1 MSRLPSKLFSFLRTH
16 VWLLAA
22 FFVPLAIRCIP
33 EVLSW
38 PYPIGLDT
46 LRYIPALESGHALL
60 SGPVVFVQSQLFYS
74 VATLANWVIGN
85 PVVVVKIF
93 GPLLMGSVAL
103 MMYLYARRG
112 LGWGGF
118 KSFLAALLV
127 AIYFVS
133 LRNSWDLYAQSFALI
148 FLFAALVVLKSHRS
162 PRRYV
167 YAFPFLILTV
177 LSHQLVS
184 VILFFVLGL
193 EAIRFLV
200 KKTPRD
206 FVFSFVSLGLAGALF
221 LFRTYS
227 PKTGSVVIPT
237 ANVASEPSVA
247 LAVNMAGLLVY
258 CYILILPLV
267 AIGLVRLKS
276 WVLRFWV
283 LWCFGVVVLLMVFPN
298 LPLYYWNRWVY
309 LLVYPLLFFAVE
321 GLDRLW
327 KFWSSHE
334 TKIKRLMPKALAVTY
349 IALLLALSG
358 FYLVASPENQFS
370 FFSSDNHYLAF
381 IPSSMLQNMLP
392 IEDVPSLV
400 ACVNWINDN
409 AVNGSVVVS
418 HYAVYDLTR
427 IYDHGEPMIPVREGS
442 SMWAYLQNESA
453 LVQGM
458 VEASREA
465 LAAGNS
471 TVYTV
476 WWVSGDGWYSIP
488 SLPSNFRVVY
498 EADRMAVYIFD
509 STV

>member
-370 FFSSDNHYLAF
+370 FF
-381 IPSSMLQNMLP
+381 
-392 IEDVPSLV
+392 
-400 ACVNWINDN
+400 
-409 AVNGSVVVS
+409 
-418 HYAVYDLTR
+418 
-427 IYDHGEPMIPVREGS
+427 
-442 SMWAYLQNESA
+442 
-453 LVQGM
+453 
-458 VEASREA
+458 
-465 LAAGNS
+465 
-471 TVYTV
+471 
-476 WWVSGDGWYSIP
+476 
-488 SLPSNFRVVY
+488 
-498 EADRMAVYIFD
+498 
-509 STV
+509 